1 MGNTVSSGE
10 GSKRRGDGRVGTP
23 AASGASQCET
33 ESTDRGRQQSIT
45 SQLFSGRHH
54 ARSKWKF
61 QGPAAGESAAGSSGG
76 IASLFKCDYTL
87 NADERSIASEQGDE
101 HCPAMPNLAGL
112 VLDACTQGIR
122 SPGPST
128 ATVEHTNLE
137 ASISPELASQAHRPS
152 ISALKQSLIQVQA
165 QASNRNRSE
174 DAETAHYV
182 PSATIDIPCSNPSTN
197 TASVTHQADGS
208 STRSSLLSLFTQDVD
223 EYIETSEV
231 VLNESLVESMVRK
244 DLRRKRQLQQ
254 QCGAAR
260 TTEQAAETA
269 KQPDTKKKKL
279 PLGAAAPPAAASGAV
294 QPEADEQ
301 NSDAEAEFVE
311 VIIKWRDCPLDPQ
324 RTKLSIISPDIASVM
339 HKNPKRKVAMVFSK
353 EEQCWIAPDL
363 RLPPGIYKLQFLI
376 NGELRHSNFLPTA
389 TDSHS
394 NIVNWF
400 EVVPWYDRAEPYRDP
415 APEEVAVPLE
425 SPQLTAPAAVRPPLL
440 KRGTSSSSRA
450 RVGERSNTPISD
462 YTGISRSGS
471 ARPILARHRSANSID
486 LSPIPRRVLQ
496 YSTDIPELFKPE
508 GCPPDPDTVPGSF
521 NENIQDCNQ
530 DELFRFLQEDWK
542 MSAQE
547 AEEVLVEKYP
557 VPDLPVYLNSTYL
570 NEIFTKL
577 QRSSVTGDVKRS
589 SLTHIIPHVNLNHLL
604 TSSIRDEI
612 ISVGCTTRY
621 EGKFI
626 TQIMYAPCYYES
638 SRK

>member
-1 MGNTVSSGE
+1 MGNTVSSTE
-10 GSKRRGDGRVGTP
+10 GSKRRGDGRAGTP
-23 AASGASQCET
+23 AASGASQWET
-33 ESTDRGRQQSIT
+33 DSTDRGRQQSIT

-61 QGPAAGESAAGSSGG
+61 QGAGDSATGSSGG
-76 IASLFKCDYTL
+76 IASMFKCDYTL
-87 NADERSIASEQGDE
+87 NADARSISSEQGE
-101 HCPAMPNLAGL
+101 TCQGMPNLAGL

-137 ASISPELASQAHRPS
+137 ASMSPELASQTHRPS
-152 ISALKQSLIQVQA
+152 ISALKQSLIQVQGQTNSRHRAEDIDTA
-165 QASNRNRSE
+165 Q
-174 DAETAHYV
+174 YV

-197 TASVTHQADGS
+197 TASVTHRADDS
-208 STRSSLLSLFTQDVD
+208 STRSSLLSLFTQDVE
-223 EYIETSEV
+223 EYIEASEV
-231 VLNESLVESMVRK
+231 VLNESLVDSVVRK

-254 QCGAAR
+254 QCGATRAA
-260 TTEQAAETA
+260 EQAAETA
-269 KQPDTKKKKL
+269 KQPDAKKKKL
-279 PLGAAAPPAAASGAV
+279 PCSAAALSATASGVV
-294 QPEADEQ
+294 QSETEEQ
-301 NSDAEAEFVE
+301 HSDAEAEFVE
-311 VIIKWRDCPLDPQ
+311 VIIKWRDCLLDPQ
-324 RTKLSIISPDIASVM
+324 RTKLSIVSPDIASVI
-339 HKNPKRKVAMVFSK
+339 HKNSKRKVAMVFSK
-353 EEQCWIAPDL
+353 DEQCWVAPDL

-376 NGELRHSNFLPTA
+376 NGALRHSNFLPTA

-415 APEEVAVPLE
+415 APEEVAMPPE
-425 SPQLTAPAAVRPPLL
+425 SPQLTAPAAGRPPLL

-450 RVGERSNTPISD
+450 RVVERSNTPISD

-471 ARPILARHRSANSID
+471 ARPLLAHHKSANSIE
-486 LSPIPRRVLQ
+486 LSPIPRCVLQ
-496 YSTDIPELFKPE
+496 YSTEIPELFKPE
-508 GCPPDPDTVPGSF
+508 GCPPDPNTAPGSF

-557 VPDLPVYLNSTYL
+557 VPDLPVYLNSSYL

-589 SLTHIIPHVNLNHLL
+589 SFTHIIPHVNLNHLL